1 MRAGLRGRFVGL
13 KMTRFHQPLRTVA
26 RFACIAALLCC
37 CGFVPRE
44 KHAVQ
49 TQVNELEEVYVVGTL
64 YKRGHNVVV
73 VWENGVPKQ
82 LTDKKGYALAEAVS
96 VCGDDVYVAGNVYD
110 ADRRHCKATVWKNGA
125 AQVLETGEAENA
137 YATSMVVSDG
147 DVYVAGYVFP
157 DRGSVGP
164 KSMAAVW
171 KNGVLTRLTDG
182 STIAHAEAVAVSGA
196 DVYVAGVV
204 YGDTTMATLWKN
216 GVPQA
221 LPDGEEVNVD
231 AVAVSDG
238 TVYVT
243 GTALR
248 DRTGTSVILWRNGM
262 PIDLGNEWYPD
273 GINVDGENVHN
284 ECFPDG
290 ISVDGADVYVTGWFL
305 KYDYDKGAD
314 GHGVLWKDG
323 EFREVSLLPE
333 ISYFLGPVMI
343 VSDGHVYAAG
353 QMDWRTAMVW
363 KDGKTIPLPRPAG
376 LTRHVPQFFD
386 IFVK

>member
-1 MRAGLRGRFVGL
+1 MRVGRRGRFVGL
-13 KMTRFHQPLRTVA
+13 EMTRFHQPLRAVA

-44 KHAVQ
+44 KHAGQ
-49 TQVNELEEVYVVGTL
+49 TQANELEGVYVVGTL

-96 VCGDDVYVAGNVYD
+96 D
-110 ADRRHCKATVWKNGA
+110 
-125 AQVLETGEAENA
+125 
-137 YATSMVVSDG
+137 
-147 DVYVAGYVFP
+147 
-157 DRGSVGP
+157 
-164 KSMAAVW
+164 
-171 KNGVLTRLTDG
+171 
-182 STIAHAEAVAVSGA
+182 A
-196 DVYVAGVV
+196 DVYVAGLV

-216 GVPQA
+216 GVPQS
-221 LPDGEEVNVD
+221 LPDGEDGSVD
-231 AVAVSDG
+231 AIAVSDG

-243 GTALR
+243 GTAFR
-248 DRTGTSVILWRNGM
+248 DGTGTSAMLWCNGM
-262 PIDLGNEWYPD
+262 PTDLGNEWYPD
-273 GINVDGENVHN
+273 GINVDGANVHN

-290 ISVDGADVYVTGWFL
+290 ISVDGADVYITGWFL

-314 GHGVLWKDG
+314 GHAVLWKAG
-323 EFREVSLLPE
+323 EFRELSLLPG

-363 KDGKTIPLPRPAG
+363 KDGKTIPLSRPAG
-376 LTRHVPQFFD
+376 LTRYVPQFFD

>member
-1 MRAGLRGRFVGL
+1 MRVGRRGRFVGL
-13 KMTRFHQPLRTVA
+13 EMTRFHQPLRAVA

-44 KHAVQ
+44 KHAGQ
-49 TQVNELEEVYVVGTL
+49 TQANELEGVYVVGTL

-96 VCGDDVYVAGNVYD
+96 VCGGDVYVVGNVYD
-110 ADRRHCKATVWKNGA
+110 ADRRHSKATVWKNG
-125 AQVLETGEAENA
+125 
-137 YATSMVVSDG
+137 
-147 DVYVAGYVFP
+147 
-157 DRGSVGP
+157 
-164 KSMAAVW
+164 
-171 KNGVLTRLTDG
+171 VLTWLTDEN
-182 STIAHAEAVAVSGA
+182 TPAEAKAVAVSDA
-196 DVYVAGVV
+196 DVYVAGLV

-216 GVPQA
+216 GVPQS
-221 LPDGEEVNVD
+221 LPDDEDGSVD
-231 AVAVSDG
+231 AIAVSDG

-243 GTALR
+243 GTAFR
-248 DRTGTSVILWRNGM
+248 DGTGTSAMLWCNGM
-262 PIDLGNEWYPD
+262 PTDLGNEWYPN
-273 GINVDGENVHN
+273 GINVDGANVHN

-290 ISVDGADVYVTGWFL
+290 ISVDGADVYIMGWFL

-314 GHGVLWKDG
+314 GHAVLWKAG
-323 EFREVSLLPE
+323 EFRELSLLPG

-363 KDGKTIPLPRPAG
+363 KDGKTIPLSRPAG
-376 LTRHVPQFFD
+376 LTRYVPQFFD

>member
-1 MRAGLRGRFVGL
+1 MRAGRRGRFVGL
-13 KMTRFHQPLRTVA
+13 KMTRFHQPLRAVA

-44 KHAVQ
+44 KHAGQ
-49 TQVNELEEVYVVGTL
+49 TQANELEGVYVVGTL

-96 VCGDDVYVAGNVYD
+96 VCGGDVYVAGNVYD
-110 ADRRHCKATVWKNGA
+110 ADRRHSKATVWKNGVP
-125 AQVLETGEAENA
+125 QVLETGEAA
-137 YATSMVVSDG
+137 SSRATAMVVSNG
-147 DVYVAGYVFP
+147 DVYV
-157 DRGSVGP
+157 VGTVLQTRFKP
-164 KSMAAVW
+164 RAALW
-171 KNGVLTRLTDG
+171 KNGVLTRLTDEN
-182 STIAHAEAVAVSGA
+182 TPAEAEAVAVSGV
-196 DVYVAGVV
+196 DVYVAGKV

-221 LPDGEEVNVD
+221 LSDGEEVNVD
-231 AVAVSDG
+231 AIAVSDG

-243 GTALR
+243 GTAFR
-248 DRTGTSVILWRNGM
+248 DGTGTSVILWRNGM
-262 PIDLGNEWYPD
+262 PTDLGNEWYPD

-290 ISVDGADVYVTGWFL
+290 ISVDGADVYITGWFL
-305 KYDYDKGAD
+305 KYDYDKGTD
-314 GHGVLWKDG
+314 GHAVLWKAG
-323 EFREVSLLPE
+323 EFRELSLLPG

-376 LTRHVPQFFD
+376 LTRYVPQFFD

>member
-1 MRAGLRGRFVGL
+1 
-13 KMTRFHQPLRTVA
+13 MTRFHQPLRTVA

-37 CGFVPRE
+37 CGFVPRG

-49 TQVNELEEVYVVGTL
+49 TQANELEGVYVVGTL

-96 VCGDDVYVAGNVYD
+96 VCGGDVYVAGNVYD

-147 DVYVAGYVFP
+147 DVYVAG
-157 DRGSVGP
+157 
-164 KSMAAVW
+164 K
-171 KNGVLTRLTDG
+171 
-182 STIAHAEAVAVSGA
+182 
-196 DVYVAGVV
+196 V
-204 YGDTTMATLWKN
+204 YGNTTMATLWKN

-376 LTRHVPQFFD
+376 LTRHVPQFFN

>member
-1 MRAGLRGRFVGL
+1 MRVGRRGRFVGL
-13 KMTRFHQPLRTVA
+13 EMTRFHQPLRAVA

-44 KHAVQ
+44 KHAGQ
-49 TQVNELEEVYVVGTL
+49 TQANELEGVYVVGTL

-96 VCGDDVYVAGNVYD
+96 VCGGDVYVVGNVYD
-110 ADRRHCKATVWKNGA
+110 ADRRHSKATVWKNG
-125 AQVLETGEAENA
+125 
-137 YATSMVVSDG
+137 
-147 DVYVAGYVFP
+147 
-157 DRGSVGP
+157 
-164 KSMAAVW
+164 
-171 KNGVLTRLTDG
+171 VLTWLTDEN
-182 STIAHAEAVAVSGA
+182 TPAEAKAVAVSDA
-196 DVYVAGVV
+196 DVYVAGLV

-216 GVPQA
+216 GVPQS
-221 LPDGEEVNVD
+221 LPDDEDGSVD
-231 AVAVSDG
+231 AIAVSDG

-243 GTALR
+243 GTAFR
-248 DRTGTSVILWRNGM
+248 DGTGTSAMLWCNGM
-262 PIDLGNEWYPD
+262 PTDLGNEWYPN
-273 GINVDGENVHN
+273 GINVDGANVHN

-290 ISVDGADVYVTGWFL
+290 ISVDGADVYIMGWFL

-314 GHGVLWKDG
+314 GHAVLWKAG
-323 EFREVSLLPE
+323 EFRELSLLPG

-353 QMDWRTAMVW
+353 QM
-363 KDGKTIPLPRPAG
+363 AG
-376 LTRHVPQFFD
+376 LTRYVPQFFD

>member
-1 MRAGLRGRFVGL
+1 MRVGRRGRFVGL
-13 KMTRFHQPLRTVA
+13 EMTRFHQPLRAVA

-37 CGFVPRE
+37 CGFVPRG
-44 KHAVQ
+44 KHAGQ
-49 TQVNELEEVYVVGTL
+49 TQANELEGVYVVGTL

-96 VCGDDVYVAGNVYD
+96 VCGGDVYVVGNVYD
-110 ADRRHCKATVWKNGA
+110 ADRRHSKATVWKNG
-125 AQVLETGEAENA
+125 
-137 YATSMVVSDG
+137 
-147 DVYVAGYVFP
+147 
-157 DRGSVGP
+157 
-164 KSMAAVW
+164 
-171 KNGVLTRLTDG
+171 VLTWLTDEN
-182 STIAHAEAVAVSGA
+182 TPAEAKAVAVSDA
-196 DVYVAGVV
+196 DVYVAGLV

-216 GVPQA
+216 GVPQS
-221 LPDGEEVNVD
+221 LPDDEDGSVD
-231 AVAVSDG
+231 AIAVSDG

-243 GTALR
+243 GTAFR
-248 DRTGTSVILWRNGM
+248 DGTGTSAMLWCNGM
-262 PIDLGNEWYPD
+262 PTDLGNEWYPN
-273 GINVDGENVHN
+273 GINVDGANVHN

-290 ISVDGADVYVTGWFL
+290 ISVDGADVYIMGWFL

-314 GHGVLWKDG
+314 GHAVLWKAG
-323 EFREVSLLPE
+323 EFRELSLLPG

-363 KDGKTIPLPRPAG
+363 KDGKTIPLSRPAG
-376 LTRHVPQFFD
+376 LTRYVPQFFD